1 MVILRPWYGLKAY
14 MLKTCVAVD
23 EKMTVLLFLA
33 FSHGTPKGNLIP
45 ARTIELKVSYD
56 LQIMRYIMNM

>member
-1 MVILRPWYGLKAY
+1 

-45 ARTIELKVSYD
+45 TRTIELKVSYD
-56 LQIMRYIMNM
+56 LQIMRYIINK